1 MKPFIHTIGRVKT
14 IVNGDILED
23 SMVDATYNGNKL
35 DISAFDKGIEKH
47 IQLTNDD
54 IMKLLSK
61 PASSNPLEN
70 RLINDFFN
78 VNIKKDKKNI
88 KKTIKKTHNKKY
100 KKTSTNK
107 KSYYKRY

>member
-1 MKPFIHTIGRVKT
+1 MKPFIHTVGRVKT

-35 DISAFDKGIEKH
+35 DISAFDKGMEKY

-61 PASSNPLEN
+61 PASDISLEK
-70 RLINDFFN
+70 RLLHDFDMS
-78 VNIKKDKKNI
+78 VKQ
-88 KKTIKKTHNKKY
+88 KKTKKSKQKKTKKY
-100 KKTSTNK
+100 K
-107 KSYYKRY
+107 